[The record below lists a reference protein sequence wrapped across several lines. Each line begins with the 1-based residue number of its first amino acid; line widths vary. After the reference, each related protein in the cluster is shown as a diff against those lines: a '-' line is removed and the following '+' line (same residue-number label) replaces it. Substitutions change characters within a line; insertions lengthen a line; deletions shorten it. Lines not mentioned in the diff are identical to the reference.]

1 MQEPTIFL
9 PGILMPGA
17 LRYAPLLAALGD
29 ATRPVVKE
37 LEVYRSAPDIP
48 DDHSIELEVR
58 GLDQAADDAGFD
70 RFHLYAHSGGGAVA
84 LAYTAVHGNRVL
96 SLAVDEPA
104 CDFSPEGLEE
114 IRSVFLPMLDLPTD
128 GMMKAF
134 LGMQLREGTPLQ
146 PPPQP
151 APPWMASRPAG
162 IRAFVRAFASSSV
175 PVERLSE
182 FSGPVYYSYG
192 SLSHESWV
200 AMRDRLSRRFR
211 NFSSE
216 EYVGASHIRTSHV
229 IDPYR
234 VAAAL
239 TKLWAGVSPRR

>member
-1 MQEPTIFL
+1 MSEPTIFL
-9 PGILMPGA
+9 PGILMPAA

-37 LEVYRSAPDIP
+37 LEVYRNESAVPEDY
-48 DDHSIELEVR
+48 SIEMEIAGVGR
-58 GLDQAADDAGFD
+58 AADEAGFD

-84 LAYTAVHGNRVL
+84 LAYTALHPSRVL

-104 CDFSPEGLEE
+104 CDFTPEGIEE
-114 IRSVFLPMLDLPTD
+114 IRSEFLPMLELPTD
-128 GMMKAF
+128 QMMKAF
-134 LGMQLREGTPLQ
+134 LGKQLREGTPLP

-162 IRAFVRAFASSSV
+162 IRAIVRAFATSAV

-192 SLSHESWV
+192 NLSHVSWV
-200 AMRDRLSRRFR
+200 AMRDRLSKRFR
-211 NFSSE
+211 DFSSE
-216 EYVGASHIRTSHV
+216 EYVGASHMRTSHV
-229 IDPYR
+229 MEPYR

-239 TKLWAGVSPRR
+239 TGLWARASQR